1 MFISKLK
8 LHNFR
13 KFEDFEIELNEHL
26 NVLTGKNGSGKS
38 SILDALAIS
47 MGTFM
52 MGLDGCKSLSID
64 KTDAL
69 NKSFTLSG
77 TVDLQSM
84 YPVDISAEG
93 ELDGKKISW
102 KRSLNSAEGR
112 TTKIEA
118 NEIIDI
124 SRSYQERI
132 RKGDASLILPLLSYY
147 GTGRLWAKKKQRNST
162 GKRANRLNGCLDC
175 LAAETNEK
183 LMLTWFQN
191 MTIQKY
197 QNRRPSTS
205 LKAVENAVVR
215 CCQILTGH
223 DEIEVNYNLNTQEI
237 DVIDSS
243 AAEGK
248 VKFPMHEL
256 SDGYRNTISMIADI
270 AYRMAVLN
278 PQLDDPVKETPG
290 IILIDEVDLH
300 LHPQWQQI
308 VLGMLRDI
316 FPSVQFIVTTHAPAV
331 IASIHKENVILI
343 RDEKKGV
350 QPAEEVY
357 GKNTDSILNAVME
370 TSERPKEIKKLFNEC
385 YNQLDKGN
393 IEEAER
399 ILHEIEK
406 RIGTNDPELVDLN
419 TSIYLEKM

>member
-8 LHNFR
+8 LQNFR
-13 KFEDFEIELNEHL
+13 KFEIFETELNQQMT
-26 NVLTGKNGSGKS
+26 VLAGINGSGKS

-52 MGLDGCKSLSID
+52 MGLDGCKSLSIA

-69 NKSFTLSG
+69 NKSFTLNDS
-77 TVDLQSM
+77 VDLQSM
-84 YPVDISAEG
+84 YPVVISAEG

-124 SRSYQERI
+124 SKSYQDRI
-132 RKGDASLILPLLSYY
+132 RKGDATLILPLLSYY

-162 GKRANRLNGCLDC
+162 GKKANRLNGYLDC

-183 LMLTWFQN
+183 LMLKWFQN
-191 MTIQKY
+191 MTIQEY
-197 QNRRPSTS
+197 QDAKEIRS
-205 LKAVENAVVR
+205 LKAVKNAVIR

-223 DEIEVNYNLNTQEI
+223 NEIDVIYNLSTQEL

-243 AAEGK
+243 SIEGK

-278 PQLDDPVKETPG
+278 PQLNEPVKETPG

-308 VLGMLRDI
+308 ALDMLRDI
-316 FPSVQFIVTTHAPAV
+316 FPCVQFIVTTHAPAV
-331 IASIHKENVILI
+331 IASVHKENIILI
-343 RDEKKGV
+343 KDESHGV

-357 GKNTDSILNAVME
+357 GKNADSILNAVME
-370 TSERPKEIKKLFNEC
+370 TSERPKRIKEMFDACHRKLDEG
-385 YNQLDKGN
+385 K

-399 ILHEIEK
+399 ILNELEK
-406 RIGTNDPELVDLN
+406 TIGSNDPEITSLN